1 MSGVK
6 TKEMQLARIECLL
19 REGTFSYAALATAV
33 GLKDSSVRRYV
44 KMLQGRG
51 LRLRVAGWEN
61 PMRLDCRP
69 LFTVGTEPDVV
80 RPRRGVR
87 TGDTMDDAVLERLI
101 TRENAKK
108 LAKITPRR
116 DPIIT
121 MFFGEY
127 QRGN

>member
-1 MSGVK
+1 MSSDN
-6 TKEMQLARIECLL
+6 TKELQLARIECLL
-19 REGTFSYAALATAV
+19 REGPFSYAALATAV

-44 KMLQGRG
+44 KILQGRG
-51 LRLRVAGWEN
+51 LPLRIAGWEN
-61 PMRLDCRP
+61 PLLFNYRP
-69 LFTVGTEPDVV
+69 LFTVGMEPDVI
-80 RPRRGVR
+80 RPRRRVR
-87 TGDTMDDAVLERLI
+87 AGDTMDDVVLERLI

-108 LAKITPRR
+108 LAKIKPRR

>member
-1 MSGVK
+1 MSSVN
-6 TKEMQLARIECLL
+6 TKELQLARIECLL
-19 REGTFSYAALATAV
+19 REGSFSYAALATAV

-44 KMLQGRG
+44 KILQGRG
-51 LRLRVAGWEN
+51 LPLRIAGWEN
-61 PMRLDCRP
+61 PLLFNYRP
-69 LFTVGTEPDVV
+69 RFTVGMEPDVM
-80 RPRRGVR
+80 RPTIGAPDAAV
-87 TGDTMDDAVLERLI
+87 MDDAVLEKLI

-108 LAKITPRR
+108 LAKIKPRR

>member
-1 MSGVK
+1 MSGVN
-6 TKEMQLARIECLL
+6 TKEQQLARIEFLL
-19 REGTFSYAALATAV
+19 REGPVSYATLATAV
-33 GLKDSSVRRYV
+33 GLKDSSIRRYV

-69 LFTVGTEPDVV
+69 LFTVGMEPDVI
-80 RPRRGVR
+80 RPRRRVR
-87 TGDTMDDAVLERLI
+87 AGDTMDDVVLERLI

-108 LAKITPRR
+108 LAKIKPRR